1 MLEFPE
7 TVAKAS
13 VMLSLDSATG
23 TSISSDGSCPHPTMS
38 SDRIQIAFE
47 VLACEIVDGI
57 GMRGRIGNGSTIND
71 GLMGRLHHGSNV
83 VGVYK
88 SHAMRQLAVNAN
100 RLLDLSWIGWSH
112 R

>member
-1 MLEFPE
+1 
-7 TVAKAS
+7 
-13 VMLSLDSATG
+13 
-23 TSISSDGSCPHPTMS
+23 MS

-71 GLMGRLHHGSNV
+71 GLMGRLAHRLNV

-88 SHAMRQLAVNAN
+88 FHAMRFPAVNAN

>member
-1 MLEFPE
+1 
-7 TVAKAS
+7 
-13 VMLSLDSATG
+13 
-23 TSISSDGSCPHPTMS
+23 MS

-57 GMRGRIGNGSTIND
+57 GMRGRIGNGSTSND
-71 GLMGRLHHGSNV
+71 GLMRRLAHRLNV

-88 SHAMRQLAVNAN
+88 FHAMRFPAVNAN
-100 RLLDLSWIGWSH
+100 HLLDLSWIGWSH

>member
-57 GMRGRIGNGSTIND
+57 GMRGRIGNGSTSND
-71 GLMGRLHHGSNV
+71 GLMRRLAHRLNV

-88 SHAMRQLAVNAN
+88 FHAMRFPAVNAN
-100 RLLDLSWIGWSH
+100 HLLDLSWIGWSH